1 MTLHGQKSNRQMHI
15 LSKRLILP
23 AGSVVAFPNAAGPG
37 PTLLIAFTL
46 HVYVVSGE
54 NPSSATFDLAVGY
67 NMSIII
73 LPYLTDLQK
82 SW

>member
-1 MTLHGQKSNRQMHI
+1 MYI
-15 LSKRLILP
+15 LSKRLNLP

-54 NPSSATFDLAVGY
+54 NPSSVTLDPAVGCD
-67 NMSIII
+67 MFILI
-73 LPYLTDLQK
+73 LPYLTDVHK
-82 SW
+82 RW